1 VDKQIKVNWTGSYP
15 NLCSGVWE
23 ITIDGMSI
31 NDNSKMQNTY
41 DSMLKRNMGTEGSYE
56 SWHFENWS
64 EVFESYDDG
73 LYFDDWVKSTQAVE
87 LRLMIDDN
95 LIQKQTKMSDPD
107 MKNLFSELQ
116 NNDWRSGSCGGCI

>member
-1 VDKQIKVNWTGSYP
+1 MDKQIEVKWTGSYP

-95 LIQKQTKMSDPD
+95 LIQKQTKMSDSD

-116 NNDWRSGSCGGCI
+116 NNDWRASSCGGCI